1 MATVTQQR
9 VRGRPAHPSGPTS
22 LTYTPNGNRLITVGS
37 NNVIRVYTTGSDGEP
52 TNIDDCT
59 ENNTAVAATNDF
71 FIVGAEDGT
80 VTVYTLEN
88 CLYDKMLTRCTVPIR
103 DIAISSDGFW
113 AAVASDELEVKIVD
127 TRDPLNVMYIRDLSK
142 PPKHLSF
149 HPSGSYLA
157 LSCSDG
163 IVYIYS
169 LSTEQPA
176 LHRKLDELIRRL
188 EAEDGRSS
196 RAIWHPDGRAFA
208 VPNATRQIQVVSR
221 DDGERQRA
229 FSGGH
234 LGDITALAWSPNGAL
249 LATAGSDRRIL
260 LWETKTQMILARYDY
275 PDVSNIAWHPN
286 QNIFS
291 FVTSDGELFICPNFL
306 SSEHSNLLE
315 KPLQPAPFIH
325 YPLEETSGNARKAL
339 TNGFSDKSED
349 RRKRRGTPDT
359 LDDILG
365 PQSEDE
371 ELDFVEDDDGAGYAD
386 GLNGYGKRTNE
397 HLDEINGLES
407 KRRATYA
414 KWQPRIHQSFQ
425 PGSTPW
431 RGSRRYLCLNLTGF
445 VWTVD
450 QDSHHTVTV
459 EFYDREF
466 HRDFHFT
473 DPFLY
478 DKACLNENG
487 TLFSCP
493 PSDGNPAMLFYR
505 PHETWT
511 SRMDWRTPL
520 PLGEDV
526 ISISLSDS
534 YVVVSTSVNYVRV
547 YTLFGTPCRIY
558 RQKSSPTVTCASW
571 QDYVLTMGNGP
582 VSGDGSTRLLYSIE
596 NVKRDEVCQSE
607 DTVAL
612 TDGAR
617 IKNVFFSDR
626 GDPCIYDSA
635 GVLLVLQHWR
645 TPGQARWVPLLD
657 SKSLERLAGGR
668 KEESYWP
675 VAVAQDKFHCIIL
688 KGGDQYPY
696 FPKPLLSEFDFKIP
710 CSAEVK
716 EDPADMTANERP
728 RLEESYIRN
737 SLMHSLLEDL
747 VSTTNAT
754 HSQRAELGRQEL
766 EVDKTLLQLL
776 NVECREGEER
786 GMKALEIVGLLK
798 DRGGKMMEA
807 AEKIAARYGRTVLQ
821 DKINKL
827 AEKKLMG
834 LDEDEV

>member
-1 MATVTQQR
+1 
-9 VRGRPAHPSGPTS
+9 
-22 LTYTPNGNRLITVGS
+22 
-37 NNVIRVYTTGSDGEP
+37 
-52 TNIDDCT
+52 
-59 ENNTAVAATNDF
+59 NDL
-71 FIVGAEDGT
+71 FIAGAEDGT

-88 CLYDKMLTRCTVPIR
+88 CLYDKLLTRCTVPIR
-103 DIAISSDGFW
+103 DIAISPDGFW

-127 TRDPLNVMYIRDLSK
+127 TRDPLNVMYIRDLPK

-149 HPSGSYLA
+149 HSSGSYLA

-169 LSTEQPA
+169 LTTELPA
-176 LHRKLDELIRRL
+176 LDKKLDDLIRRL
-188 EAEDGRSS
+188 ESDDGRSS

-249 LATAGSDRRIL
+249 LATAGSDKRIL
-260 LWETKTQMILARYDY
+260 LWETRTQKILARYDY

-306 SSEHSNLLE
+306 SSEHSYLLE

-325 YPLEETSGNARKAL
+325 DPLGQTSGNARKAL
-339 TNGFSDKSED
+339 TNGFSDKLED
-349 RRKRRGTPDT
+349 RRKRKGTPDT

-371 ELDFVEDDDGAGYAD
+371 DLDFIEDDDGAGYAD

-407 KRRATYA
+407 KRRATHA

-478 DKACLNENG
+478 DKACL
-487 TLFSCP
+487 T
-493 PSDGNPAMLFYR
+493 
-505 PHETWT
+505 
-511 SRMDWRTPL
+511 
-520 PLGEDV
+520 
-526 ISISLSDS
+526 ISLSDS

-571 QDYVLTMGNGP
+571 RDYVLTMGNGP
-582 VSGDGSTRLLYSIE
+582 VGGDGSTRLLYTIE

-645 TPGQARWVPLLD
+645 TQGQARWVPLLD

-696 FPKPLLSEFDFKIP
+696 FPKPLLSEFEFKVP

-716 EDPADMTANERP
+716 EDAANAAANERP

-737 SLMHSLLEDL
+737 SLMYSLLEDS
-747 VSTTNAT
+747 VSATNAT
-754 HSQRAELGRQEL
+754 NSHRAEVGRQEL

-798 DRGGKMMEA
+798 DQGGKMIEA
-807 AEKIAARYGRTVLQ
+807 AGKIAARYGRTVLQ
-821 DKINKL
+821 DKISEL
-827 AEKKLMG
+827 AEKRLIG